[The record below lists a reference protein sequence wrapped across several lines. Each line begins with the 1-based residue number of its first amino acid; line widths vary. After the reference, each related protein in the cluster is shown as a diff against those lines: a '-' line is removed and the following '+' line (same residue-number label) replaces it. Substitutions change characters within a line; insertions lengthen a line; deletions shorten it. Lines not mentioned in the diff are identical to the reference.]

1 MFASLPTS
9 NVPEILLL
17 RVSTFTSSYSLTTT
31 KTGMHASD
39 RRHQQPRKSNQSI
52 THKELNHWKKVSF
65 FFSIFFFGNC
75 YLNQFTFVSWYVR
88 YRYASLLRFWLAAN
102 SGGISDALMSVKE
115 AKKSKKQEAKKAKKQ
130 KSKKQ
135 EAKSKKAKNKKAKN
149 RKTENRKTENRK
161 QKTQKQKTENTKQKT
176 PKNNRLAMLHLSL
189 SVSLSL
195 FILLPFMQSQRQ
207 WRGRGTNMCVGYCP
221 SCSGRGLRPCW
232 WQC

>member
-1 MFASLPTS
+1 
-9 NVPEILLL
+9 
-17 RVSTFTSSYSLTTT
+17 
-31 KTGMHASD
+31 MHASD
-39 RRHQQPRKSNQSI
+39 RRHQQQRKSNQSF
-52 THKELNHWKKVSF
+52 THEELNHWKKVSF

-75 YLNQFTFVSWYVR
+75 YLNQFIFVSWYVR

-115 AKKSKKQEAKKAKKQ
+115 AKKAQNKKQKAKKQ
-130 KSKKQ
+130 K
-135 EAKSKKAKNKKAKN
+135 AKSKKQKSKNQ
-149 RKTENRKTENRK
+149 KTKNRKTENRK
-161 QKTQKQKTENTKQKT
+161 QKTEKQKTQNRKHKT
-176 PKNNRLAMLHLSL
+176 EKNNHLAMLHLSL

-195 FILLPFMQSQRQ
+195 FILLPFMQSQRR